1 MITSVMYHYVRPIE
15 QSSLRYLAVD
25 DFIRQLD
32 WLAGSVG
39 DFISA
44 DEWEK
49 AKAGENIEGV
59 LLTFDDGLKD
69 HMDYV
74 FPILQA
80 KGIFA
85 IFFVSSSP
93 LVSKNMLA
101 VHLTHKLLSLGR
113 SEEILDFFKVQI
125 PQSIWPKLHAG
136 PAAKAYTK
144 HLDLDTN
151 VTIKKIVNYLF
162 ADFNLSEVL
171 DLVSEKFISTTL
183 ANLTENWYMSEHEL
197 KLIAAAG
204 MKIGS
209 HANSHRLLSIL
220 SNDEIYYE
228 LSQSK
233 MVLEATLGVKIDEF
247 CYPYGGPHSYNETV
261 QRYLAEL
268 DYSVSHDVSPRRV
281 SKDDFLLK
289 YALPRFNCNE
299 LPFGIAHSLKS

>member
-15 QSSLRYLAVD
+15 DTSLRYLAVD
-25 DFIRQLD
+25 DFIRQLT
-32 WLAGSVG
+32 WLANSVG
-39 DFISA
+39 DFISS
-44 DEWEK
+44 DQWEK
-49 AKAGENIEGV
+49 AKAGEDIEGV

-69 HMDYV
+69 HIDHV
-74 FPILQA
+74 LPILQA

-101 VHLTHKLLSLGR
+101 VHLTHKLLSLGQ
-113 SEEILDFFKVQI
+113 SEEILDFLKLQI
-125 PQSIWPKLHAG
+125 PQSIWPKLHVG

-171 DLVSEKFISTTL
+171 DSVSEKFMSTTL
-183 ANLTENWYMSEHEL
+183 ANLAENWYMTNQDL

-209 HANSHRLLSIL
+209 HASSHRLLSIL
-220 SNDEIYYE
+220 DNDEMRHE

-233 MVLEATLGVKIDEF
+233 KVLEEILELNVDEF
-247 CYPYGGPHSYNETV
+247 CYPYGGSHSYNDTV
-261 QRYLAEL
+261 QKYLAEL
-268 DYSVSHDVSPRRV
+268 NYSVSHDVSPRRI
-281 SKDDFLLK
+281 SKEDFLLK
-289 YALPRFNCNE
+289 YALPRYNCNE

>member
-1 MITSVMYHYVRPIE
+1 MISSVMYHYVRPIE
-15 QSSLRYLAVD
+15 DSSLRYLALD
-25 DFIRQLD
+25 DFKSQLD

-44 DEWEK
+44 DQWEK
-49 AKAGENIEGV
+49 AKAGEDIEGI

-69 HMDYV
+69 HIDHV
-74 FPILQA
+74 LPILKA

-113 SEEILDFFKVQI
+113 SEEILDFFKVQL

-136 PAAKAYTK
+136 HAAKAYTK

-171 DLVSEKFISTTL
+171 DSVSEKFVSTTL
-183 ANLTENWYMSEHEL
+183 ANLSKNWYMSDHDL
-197 KLIAAAG
+197 KSIAAAG

-209 HANSHRLLSIL
+209 HANTHRLLSIL
-220 SNDEIYYE
+220 DNDEIYYE

-233 MVLEATLGVKIDEF
+233 MVLEEMLGVNVDEF
-247 CYPYGGPHSYNETV
+247 CYPYGGSHSYNDTV
-261 QRYLAEL
+261 QKYLAEL
-268 DYSVSHDVSPRRV
+268 NYSVSHDVSPRRI
-281 SKDDFLLK
+281 SKEDFLLK

-299 LPFGIAHSLKS
+299 LPFGIAHSLKP